1 MVFKHFRYLS
11 LAATLS
17 AAALSAAPAFG
28 ASADQSLLG
37 AYDAYRAG
45 DPMKLSRHAKRLEG
59 HVLTPWVEYWR
70 LSLRLEDAPAN
81 DVRKFLSAYGDT
93 YVGELLR
100 TEWSKVLGKRGDW
113 TELDRL
119 TAHFGGDDLEIR
131 CYAFLSRALRGDES
145 ALNEGQAAM
154 WLEPRELPPGCEKLA
169 EKLWK
174 DNRLSVSEVWQRV
187 RVLFENGQT
196 TAAKE
201 ALGYLP
207 KNEAPDERALA
218 EAARHPK
225 RLLERLPKNMDKRA
239 TREVVVLA
247 AIRQARNDPEEA
259 AEALAGP
266 LARHLSE
273 ADLRYLWGR
282 VAYEGARQHH
292 EDALKWY
299 AQAGDARLDDE
310 QLAWKVR
317 AALRRGHWQ
326 TVRDTIDHMSLEV
339 RRYSAWTYWY
349 ARALAAHGEE
359 TASRAYYLRIAGQ
372 ADYYGLLADEELGYV
387 GTLPEAKYVPTEDE
401 VEKAKRDAGLA
412 RAMELIRLGLRTEG
426 VKEWSFAIRRF
437 DDVQLLAA
445 AELARRAEIYDRTIH
460 TADRTVRTHNYS
472 LRYPVP
478 FKDVFT
484 EYAKSHG
491 LDEAWVLGLARQES
505 RFIADARSSA
515 GAAGIMQ
522 LMPRTARFVASKIG
536 MRRFRH
542 RDVTNIETNVQL
554 GSRYMKLVLDQLGH
568 PVLASTAYNAGPSR
582 ARRWRDA
589 KPLEGAI
596 YIENIPF
603 LETRDY
609 VRKVMANSVLYSAVL
624 QKQPVPLKVRLGT
637 ISARDGTELIEDE
650 ELP

>member
-11 LAATLS
+11 LVVG
-17 AAALSAAPAFG
+17 LSAAPVFG
-28 ASADQSLLG
+28 ASTDESLL
-37 AYDAYRAG
+37 AAFDAYRAG
-45 DPMKLSRHAKRLEG
+45 DPMKLSRHAKRLEN

-70 LSLRLEDAPAN
+70 LSLRLEDASVE
-81 DVRKFLSAYGDT
+81 DVRKFLAAYSDT
-93 YVGELLR
+93 YVSELLR
-100 TEWSKVLGKRGDW
+100 TEWLKLLGKRAEW
-113 TELDRL
+113 SEFDRL

-131 CYAFLSRALRGDES
+131 CYAYLSRALRGDEH
-145 ALNEGQAAM
+145 ALNEGQAAI
-154 WLEPRELPPGCEKLA
+154 WLEPRELPEGCDKLA
-169 EKLWK
+169 NKLWEEE
-174 DNRLSVSEVWQRV
+174 RLSVSEVWQRV
-187 RVLFENGQT
+187 RVLFENGQI

-201 ALGYLP
+201 TLGYLP
-207 KNEAPDERALA
+207 KAEAPDERALA

-225 RLLERLPKNMDKRA
+225 RLLQRLPKNLERRA

-259 AEALAGP
+259 AEALEGA
-266 LARHLSE
+266 LSQLPE

-299 AQAGDARLDDE
+299 AHAGDARLDDE

-326 TVRDTIDHMSLEV
+326 TVRDTIDRMSPDV

-349 ARALAAHGEE
+349 GRALAAHGEE
-359 TASRAYYLRIAGQ
+359 TGSRAYYLRIAGQ

-387 GTLPEAKYVPTEDE
+387 GTLPEKKYVPSDEE
-401 VEKAKRDAGLA
+401 VEKAKRDPGLA
-412 RAMELIRLGLRTEG
+412 RAMELIRLGMRTEG
-426 VKEWSFAIRRF
+426 VKEWSFAIRNF
-437 DDVQLLAA
+437 DDLRLLAA
-445 AELARRAEIYDRTIH
+445 AELARRAEIYDRTIQ
-460 TADRTVRTHNYS
+460 TADRTQRTHNYS

-478 FKDVFT
+478 FRDVFT
-484 EYAKSHG
+484 EYAGNHG

-505 RFIADARSSA
+505 RFIAEARSSA
-515 GAAGIMQ
+515 GAAGLMQ

-542 RDVTNIETNVQL
+542 RDVTKIETNVNL

-603 LETRDY
+603 SETRDY
-609 VRKVMANSVLYSAVL
+609 VRKVMANSVFYSAVL
-624 QKQPVPLKVRLGT
+624 QKQPTPLKKRLG
-637 ISARDGTELIEDE
+637 IIPARDGSELIEDD

>member
-11 LAATLS
+11 LVLG
-17 AAALSAAPAFG
+17 LSAAPAFG
-28 ASADQSLLG
+28 ASTDESLL
-37 AYDAYRAG
+37 AAFDAYRAG
-45 DPMKLSRHAKRLEG
+45 DPMKLSRHAKKLDN
-59 HVLTPWVEYWR
+59 HVLAPWVEYWR
-70 LSLRLEDAPAN
+70 LSLRLEDAQADEVN
-81 DVRKFLSAYGDT
+81 KFLSAYSDA
-93 YVGELLR
+93 YVGEMLR
-100 TEWSKVLGKRGDW
+100 TEWLRVLGKRADW
-113 TELDRL
+113 NELDRL
-119 TAHFGGDDLEIR
+119 TAHFGGEDLEIR
-131 CYAFLSRALRGDES
+131 CYAWLSRALRGDEA
-145 ALNEGQAAM
+145 ALNEGQAGM
-154 WLEPRELPPGCEKLA
+154 WLEPRELPPGCDQLA
-169 EKLWK
+169 DKLWEDK
-174 DNRLSVSEVWQRV
+174 RLSVSDVWQRV
-187 RVLFENGQT
+187 RVLFENGQI

-207 KNEAPDERALA
+207 KDEAPDERLLA

-225 RLLERLPKNMDKRA
+225 RVLERLPKNTERRA

-259 AEALAGP
+259 AEALDGA
-266 LARHLSE
+266 LSKRLSE

-282 VAYEGARQHH
+282 VAFEGARQHH
-292 EDALKWY
+292 DQALRWY
-299 AQAGDARLDDE
+299 ARAGDARMDDE

-317 AALRRGHWQ
+317 AGLRRGHWQ
-326 TVRDTIDHMSLEV
+326 TVRDTIDRMSPEV

-349 ARALAAHGEE
+349 GRALAAHGED

-387 GTLPEAKYVPTEDE
+387 GTLPQAKYVPTEDD
-401 VEKAKRDAGLA
+401 VAKARRDAGLA
-412 RAMELIRLGLRTEG
+412 RARELIRLGMRTEG
-426 VKEWSFAIRRF
+426 VKEWQFAIRKF

-445 AELARRAEIYDRTIH
+445 AELARREEIYDRTIH

-478 FKDVFT
+478 FHDIFS
-484 EYAKSHG
+484 EYARDHG

-515 GAAGIMQ
+515 GAAGLMQ
-522 LMPRTARFVASKIG
+522 LMPRTAKFVASKIG
-536 MRRFRH
+536 IRRFHH
-542 RDVTNIETNVQL
+542 RDVTKVETNVRL

-603 LETRDY
+603 SETRDY
-609 VRKVMANSVLYSAVL
+609 VRKVMANSVFYSAVL
-624 QKQPVPLKVRLGT
+624 QRQPTPLKARLGT
-637 ISARDGTELIEDE
+637 ISARDGSELIEDE

>member
-11 LAATLS
+11 LVVG
-17 AAALSAAPAFG
+17 LSAAPVFG
-28 ASADQSLLG
+28 ASTEESLL
-37 AYDAYRAG
+37 AAFDAYRAG
-45 DPMKLSRHAKRLEG
+45 DPMKLSRHAKRLEN
-59 HVLTPWVEYWR
+59 HVLTPWIEYWR
-70 LSLRLEDAPAN
+70 LSLRLEDASVD
-81 DVRKFLSAYGDT
+81 DVRKFLAAHSDT
-93 YVGELLR
+93 YVSELLR
-100 TEWSKVLGKRGDW
+100 TEWLKVLGKRGEW
-113 TELDRL
+113 SEFDRL

-131 CYAFLSRALRGDES
+131 CYAFLSRALRGDEH
-145 ALNEGQAAM
+145 ALNEGQAAI
-154 WLEPRELPPGCEKLA
+154 WLEPRELPEGCDKLA
-169 EKLWK
+169 NKLWEEE
-174 DNRLSVSEVWQRV
+174 RLSVSEVWQRV

-201 ALGYLP
+201 TLGYLP
-207 KNEAPDERALA
+207 RAEAPDERALA
-218 EAARHPK
+218 DAARHPK
-225 RLLERLPKNMDKRA
+225 RLLQRLPKNLERRA

-259 AEALAGP
+259 AEALDGA
-266 LARHLSE
+266 LSQLPD

-299 AQAGDARLDDE
+299 ARAGDARLDDE

-326 TVRDTIDHMSLEV
+326 TVRDTIDRMSPEV

-349 ARALAAHGEE
+349 GRALAAHGEE
-359 TASRAYYLRIAGQ
+359 TGSRAYYLRIAGQ

-387 GTLPEAKYVPTEDE
+387 GTLPEKKYVPTDEE
-401 VEKAKRDAGLA
+401 VEKAKREPGLA
-412 RAMELIRLGLRTEG
+412 RAMELIRVGMRTEG
-426 VKEWSFAIRRF
+426 VKEWSFAIRNF
-437 DDVQLLAA
+437 DDARLLAA
-445 AELARRAEIYDRTIH
+445 AELARRAEIYDRTIQ
-460 TADRTVRTHNYS
+460 TAERTQRTHNYT

-478 FKDVFT
+478 FRDVFT
-484 EYAKSHG
+484 EYAGNHG

-505 RFIADARSSA
+505 RFIAEARSSA
-515 GAAGIMQ
+515 GAAGLMQ

-542 RDVTNIETNVQL
+542 RDVTNIETNVNL

-603 LETRDY
+603 SETRDY
-609 VRKVMANSVLYSAVL
+609 VRKVMANSVFYSAVL
-624 QKQPVPLKVRLGT
+624 QKQPTPLKKRLG
-637 ISARDGTELIEDE
+637 IIPARDGSELIEDD